1 MIKKI
6 AIMFLVLVTVCSCF
20 VACNN
25 DEIPE
30 GTKMLSFSQAQSV
43 ENIKDMDGQTV
54 SMIGYMSTLSPV
66 SGKFMYLMN
75 LPYQSCPFCIPNTT
89 TLSNTIA
96 VYAKK
101 EFEFTDRA
109 IQVVGTLEVGDWTDE
124 FGYQYSYRIK
134 DATYEILNTEDMSDE
149 LKQWQALA
157 ASGVVGDI
165 YAMYDYVNFICFW
178 SEYTAQFGDSPDYI
192 YPDDVYGFMQ
202 PNSQYGYASDANYF
216 NNLITR
222 VEEVD
227 KTAFADLVAN
237 IRAAEELATFA
248 KTELE
253 SGNYTK
259 VSEYSGV
266 FRDGRQQ
273 YKMNKVDEFA
283 SRFQNT
289 YNGFAAWLSQWEL

>member
-20 VACNN
+20 VACNS

-43 ENIKDMDGQTV
+43 ENIKDMNGQTV

-96 VYAKK
+96 VYAKN

-178 SEYTAQFGDSPDYI
+178 AEYTAQFGDSSDYI

-237 IRAAEELATFA
+237 IRAAEELATLA
-248 KTELE
+248 KAELE

-283 SRFQNT
+283 SKFQNA
-289 YNGFAAWLSQWEL
+289 YSGFATWLSQWEL